1 MIVGHRGAAAL
12 APENT
17 LAGINKAADLGIH
30 WIEIDT
36 QLTADGIPVI
46 FHDETVDRC
55 TNGSGKLASFTLNE
69 LKQFDAG
76 SWFEA
81 AFSNEKIPTLAE
93 TLQTC
98 LEKEL
103 SINLEIKVH
112 HGFQVAPLVENV
124 AAVIKSFGFPFDR
137 LLLSSFSLNALEGCQ
152 ALLPAIRRGY
162 ISEDKS
168 IDYLNGVGH
177 LDLYSVHVKQN
188 ILTNEMAKAITD
200 SGYVLNIWTLNDP
213 NKFAAFSQMKVSDII
228 TDNPTLFNRDETSWN

>member
-17 LAGINKAADLGIH
+17 LAGFNKAADVGIH

-55 TNGSGKLASFTLNE
+55 TNGSGKLASFTLKE
-69 LKQFDAG
+69 LKQLDAG
-76 SWFEA
+76 SWFAA
-81 AFSNEKIPTLAE
+81 AFSNEKIPTLEE

-103 SINLEIKVH
+103 SINLELKIH
-112 HGFQVAPLVENV
+112 HSFQAAPLVENV

-137 LLLSSFSLNALEGCQ
+137 LLLSSFSINALEACQ
-152 ALLPAIRRGY
+152 SLLPEIRRGY
-162 ISEDKS
+162 ITKVKS
-168 IDYLNGVGH
+168 IDYLNEVGQ
-177 LDLYSVHVKQN
+177 LDLYSVHVDQN
-188 ILTNEMAKAITD
+188 VLTREMAKAITD
-200 SGYVLNIWTLNDP
+200 SGYVLNIFTLNDP
-213 NKFAAFSQMKVSDII
+213 SKFSAFTQMKVSDMI
-228 TDNPTLFNRDETSWN
+228 TDDPTLF